1 MEPYVLKEYQD
12 GTIVT
17 VKDVQQI
24 ILEIAKV
31 VDQLC
36 DKHNIPYVINGGT
49 ALGAIRH
56 QGFIPWDDDFDMAI
70 LREDYDRFINA
81 LKKDLP
87 KDYTFQCFETDN
99 RYNVT
104 LPAMKIRKKNT
115 YLKEQ
120 NVLLKNKCSDCDGV
134 FIDVFVYNTVSASK
148 IIDYPFRFI
157 NKYFFMPLIVLLENL
172 NFNPKLLKKLFIKN
186 AKWYGKLTKKSSYI
200 GNEITWTYRKMKRR
214 TMYPKDALFPTKKI
228 VFEDTMF
235 SIAQDEKA
243 CIITDIGPD
252 YMTLPPE
259 NKRFSK
265 HILDIN
271 LESDQPKK

>member
-1 MEPYVLKEYQD
+1 MEQYILKEYQD

-17 VKDVQQI
+17 VKDVQKV

-31 VDQLC
+31 VDQIC
-36 DKHNIPYVINGGT
+36 EKHHIPYVINGGT

-70 LREDYDRFINA
+70 LREDYQRFIDA

-87 KDYTFQCFETDN
+87 SEYTFHCFETDQ

-120 NVLLKNKCSDCDGV
+120 NVLLKNKCTDCDGV
-134 FIDVFVYNTVSASK
+134 FIDVFVYNTVAKSK
-148 IIDYPFRFI
+148 IIDYPFRFT
-157 NKYFFMPLIVLLENL
+157 NKYLLMPLIVLLENL
-172 NFNPKLLKKLFIKN
+172 NFNPTLLKKLFIGN
-186 AKWYGKLTKKSSYI
+186 AKWYGKLTKNSYYI
-200 GNEITWTYRKMKRR
+200 GNEITWTYRKMNRR
-214 TMYPKDALFPTKKI
+214 TMYQKSSLFPTKKI
-228 VFEDTMF
+228 AFEDTTF
-235 SIAQDEKA
+235 SIAQDEKS

-259 NKRFSK
+259 KKRFSK